1 MSTHSRRRRLEGL
14 SPLQLPTSAGGHGE
28 AEDGG
33 VAPEAAAGADPE
45 QTAAAAPPPPPRR
58 VRVSACWPGRRTG
71 TRGHGPGQSRR
82 D

>member
-33 VAPEAAAGADPE
+33 VAPEAAAGADQHPRPRP
-45 QTAAAAPPPPPRR
+45 AGHSRAPPPPPQPYDRT
-58 VRVSACWPGRRTG
+58 GRRG
-71 TRGHGPGQSRR
+71 VGG
-82 D
+82 